1 MGKFWKLRR
10 HWTQN
15 DAPRRTWLQQRAST
29 RIFAMEIL
37 LVTGEGDD
45 DRESAKGD
53 FFLGFNIKAL
63 SRISQIRPNGPE
75 LT

>member
-29 RIFAMEIL
+29 RIFAMKIL
-37 LVTGEGDD
+37 LVTDEGDD

-53 FFLGFNIKAL
+53 FFWALISRPFLGIHRLGPMGL
-63 SRISQIRPNGPE
+63 S
-75 LT
+75 